1 MIAKLY
7 QKNIIEKPKLILF
20 LLIVALLGFGYFS
33 KDFRLDASSDTLIL
47 QNDESF
53 KFYNYYNNIFPTKNF
68 LVLAIKSDKE
78 IDIEYINKIK
88 QIKKNLQKIEG
99 IESIFS
105 ILDAPILLT
114 SKLRLQDL
122 NQKEIPTLL
131 NSNYELKEI
140 LNEFSKFI

>member
-1 MIAKLY
+1 MHTIFSY
-7 QKNIIEKPKLILF
+7 PKNYIF
-20 LLIVALLGFGYFS
+20 LLLSIIVFISFAFYS
-33 KDFRLDASSDTLIL
+33 KNFKLDASSDTLIL

-99 IESIFS
+99 IESVS
-105 ILDAPILLT
+105 KMPLT
-114 SKLRLQDL
+114 TKSGL
-122 NQKEIPTLL
+122 
-131 NSNYELKEI
+131 
-140 LNEFSKFI
+140 